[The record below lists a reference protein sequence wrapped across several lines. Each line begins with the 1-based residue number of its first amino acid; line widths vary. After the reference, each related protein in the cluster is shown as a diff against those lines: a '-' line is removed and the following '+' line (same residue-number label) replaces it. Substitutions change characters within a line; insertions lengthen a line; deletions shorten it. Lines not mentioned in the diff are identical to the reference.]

1 MTFFEERR
9 APDISKADVIDS
21 LYIFFPDIS
30 EEDIRFF
37 YHGTYNVYEV
47 KNQFIFRIP
56 DKHFRN
62 FNGVRLIQ
70 NEVKMLYHIQ
80 KYVSVSIPEPIY
92 ISLEK
97 DCPLIG
103 YKKIEGSPLSR
114 CFYKASKDQRIKIAK
129 EIGLFLSELHS
140 NDLFQ
145 EALKNKIV
153 DNVFSCKKYKK
164 DWQKFLEEVQTTVFH
179 MLNSAQ
185 RKWITNL
192 FDKFLNNEKNFDF
205 KYTIIH
211 GDFDISNIIVNPKT
225 FKITGIVDFEESRI
239 YDPAADFLFY
249 DEGDAFVRSI
259 FSSYTRKIDDNFEE
273 RMKFLYGWS
282 FLAYIKFGI
291 EHNLSDMIEAGFQL
305 LKIKMEKFPT

>member
-1 MTFFEERR
+1 MAFFEEKR
-9 APDISKADVIDS
+9 ATDISLDNVIDS
-21 LYIFFPDIS
+21 LYPFFPDIS
-30 EEDIRFF
+30 ENDIKFF
-37 YHGTYNVYEV
+37 YHGTYNVFEV

-62 FNGVRLIQ
+62 IDGVRLIQ

-92 ISLEK
+92 ISLEE
-97 DCPLIG
+97 DCPLMG
-103 YKKIEGSPLSR
+103 YEKIEGSPLSK
-114 CFYKASKDQRIKIAK
+114 CFYKASKDQKIKIAK
-129 EIGLFLSELHS
+129 EIGIFLSELHS
-140 NDLFQ
+140 NELFQ

-153 DNVFSCKKYKK
+153 DNVFSCEKYKK
-164 DWQKFLEEVQTTVFH
+164 DWQKFFEEIQKTVFH
-179 MLNSAQ
+179 VLNSAQ

-239 YDPAADFLFY
+239 YDPAVDFLFY
-249 DEGDAFVRSI
+249 DEGNIFLRNILSTYKGHMDA
-259 FSSYTRKIDDNFEE
+259 NFEY

-282 FLAYIKFGI
+282 FLAYIEFGMKN
-291 EHNLSDMIEAGFQL
+291 NLPDMIEAGFQL
-305 LKIKMEKFPT
+305 SKIKMDRFPS